1 MGKYLEK
8 IQDLSK
14 FILEKE
20 LSEDMKT
27 LFPQN
32 VFAIVETFDK
42 YDYYY
47 QMDEFELDYL
57 YEFHF
62 NGEDIV
68 GVKDNLKM
76 LELPMSLDI
85 EEETRKLKFNV
96 NGLKIEEKSNILE
109 EEDSTI
115 EQNSNILEEED
126 STIEFLIDDLD
137 ICGDKNI
144 AGINKMCSY
153 CGEKCFKYL
162 LFQIHKR
169 MSYIEDCEPMEI

>member
-32 VFAIVETFDK
+32 VFAIVEMFDK
-42 YDYYY
+42 YDCYY

-57 YEFHF
+57 YEFLF

-85 EEETRKLKFNV
+85 EEETRKLEFNV

-115 EQNSNILEEED
+115 E
-126 STIEFLIDDLD
+126 FLIDDLW
-137 ICGDKNI
+137 
-144 AGINKMCSY
+144 
-153 CGEKCFKYL
+153 
-162 LFQIHKR
+162 R
-169 MSYIEDCEPMEI
+169 